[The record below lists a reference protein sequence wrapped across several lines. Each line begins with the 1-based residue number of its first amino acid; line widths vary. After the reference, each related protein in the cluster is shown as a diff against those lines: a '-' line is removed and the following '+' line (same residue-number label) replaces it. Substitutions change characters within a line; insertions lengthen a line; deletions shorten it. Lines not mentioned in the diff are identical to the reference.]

1 MEEQEPVFYPRLPR
15 PQRLGAGRIPNH
27 FKTTQLLAQQ
37 MSVQQRRKSSIGIAS
52 TRRREKMA
60 EVQEQTQGVKLR
72 QNAARV
78 VPFFYEFPALPPP
91 RKKGPP
97 ERRRT

>member
-15 PQRLGAGRIPNH
+15 PQQLGSRRIPNH

-37 MSVQQRRKSSIGIAS
+37 MSVQQMRKSSIGIAS
-52 TRRREKMA
+52 TRRREKMG
-60 EVQEQTQGVKLR
+60 EVQEQTQCINLR

-78 VPFFYEFPALPPP
+78 VPFFYEFRALRRR
-91 RKKGPP
+91 RKKGPQ
-97 ERRRT
+97 